1 MKETAFTTKRR
12 LRATEAIPDYPE
24 GDCFGPNDGP
34 RNDRG
39 IHKGHQ
45 GRKEKGL
52 RMKVE
57 LKLFATFRQ
66 YLPPGTVGS
75 AANVEIAAGARVSD
89 LLSRFG
95 VPHQGSTMIL
105 VNGRAAGLEQV
116 LEENDV
122 VAVFPAM
129 AGG

>member
-1 MKETAFTTKRR
+1 
-12 LRATEAIPDYPE
+12 
-24 GDCFGPNDGP
+24 
-34 RNDRG
+34 
-39 IHKGHQ
+39 
-45 GRKEKGL
+45 
-52 RMKVE
+52 MKVE

-75 AANVEIAAGARVSD
+75 AAAVEVAAGAQVAD
-89 LLSRFG
+89 LLAQLG
-95 VPHQGSTMIL
+95 VPHHDSTMIL
-105 VNGRAAGLEQV
+105 VNGRSAGLERV

>member
-1 MKETAFTTKRR
+1 
-12 LRATEAIPDYPE
+12 
-24 GDCFGPNDGP
+24 
-34 RNDRG
+34 
-39 IHKGHQ
+39 
-45 GRKEKGL
+45 
-52 RMKVE
+52 MKVE

-75 AANVEIAAGARVSD
+75 AATVEIAAGTRVAD

-95 VPHQGSTMIL
+95 VPHQASTMIL
-105 VNGRAAGLEQV
+105 VNGRSAGLERV